1 MHRNIEKMLHFLG
14 RISKYKST
22 ILTAK
27 ELAEELDI
35 EPIFRATT
43 RIRRVKRQ
51 AGETACDEP
60 ITSPEKKLR
69 LHFSTVFGQ

>member
-1 MHRNIEKMLHFLG
+1 MDLGKCTEILKKCCSFLEEYKNTG
-14 RISKYKST
+14 SKSA

-27 ELAEELDI
+27 ELSEELDL

-60 ITSPEKKLR
+60 ITSPEKKKNK
-69 LHFSTVFGQ
+69 